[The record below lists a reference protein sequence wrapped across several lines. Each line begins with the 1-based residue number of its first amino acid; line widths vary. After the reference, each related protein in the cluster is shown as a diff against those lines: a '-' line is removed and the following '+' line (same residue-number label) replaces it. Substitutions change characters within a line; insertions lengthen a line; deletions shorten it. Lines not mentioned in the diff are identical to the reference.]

1 MKLRITSS
9 ADSATLVFA
18 GELDLY
24 TVERARD
31 ALLEPLAVTT
41 ALELDLRAVT
51 ACDLAGLQLLISVHR
66 SATAAGKPF
75 TLTQPV
81 PVLATAADHLGLPD
95 LPWLS
100 ATR

>member
-1 MKLRITSS
+1 MKLRVTFSPERHL
-9 ADSATLVFA
+9 LVFA

-31 ALLEPLAVTT
+31 ALLEPFALTS

-51 ACDLAGLQLLISVHR
+51 ACDLAGLQLLISAHR
-66 SATAAGKPF
+66 SAIAAGKPF
-75 TLTQPV
+75 SLTQPV
-81 PVLATAADHLGLPD
+81 PVLAVAAAQLGLPD
-95 LPWLS
+95 LPWPA